1 MRDSGARR
9 SRSGGWLNEKRWTVT
24 NKATSIRAACMG
36 LGYAW
41 YPEESIR
48 EELDSGALVPLPLA
62 EGRERYVT
70 LYLVYADRDTAG
82 PGVRRLSAILRD
94 KVAEDC
100 ENAALQLRPGGRDD
114 RHPYSP
120 TPGPAP

>member
-1 MRDSGARR
+1 
-9 SRSGGWLNEKRWTVT
+9 
-24 NKATSIRAACMG
+24 MG

-48 EELDSGALVPLPLA
+48 EELESRRLVPLPLE

-82 PGVRRLSAILRD
+82 PGVHRLARIIADR
-94 KVAEDC
+94 VAETTDH
-100 ENAALQLRPGGRDD
+100 A
-114 RHPYSP
+114 
-120 TPGPAP
+120 GPD

>member
-1 MRDSGARR
+1 
-9 SRSGGWLNEKRWTVT
+9 
-24 NKATSIRAACMG
+24 MG

-48 EELDSGALVPLPLA
+48 EELESRRLVPLPLE

-82 PGVRRLSAILRD
+82 PGVRQLAGIIQKRTAETCAAADRRLVSLSS
-94 KVAEDC
+94 
-100 ENAALQLRPGGRDD
+100 PG
-114 RHPYSP
+114 
-120 TPGPAP
+120 TTA